1 LIFGRVLGAGVT
13 DIGIEPK
20 GVRPETFMKT
30 TAVRNKK
37 LAERYLETSWNA
49 VKYLVDN
56 YGEKV
61 FLGVG
66 LPYNKVF
73 ITLEEVARFGEKL
86 ASIDPDVQLCVL
98 DYFPTFRRR
107 DMERPSP
114 KEMLKVKEAL
124 KGTGLR
130 TVVVQTSIGHIGP

>member
-1 LIFGRVLGAGVT
+1 
-13 DIGIEPK
+13 
-20 GVRPETFMKT
+20 
-30 TAVRNKK
+30 
-37 LAERYLETSWNA
+37 

-86 ASIDPDVQLCVL
+86 ASIDLDVQLCVL

-130 TVVVQTSIGHIGP
+130 TVVVQTSIGHTGP

>member
-1 LIFGRVLGAGVT
+1 VT

-30 TAVRNKK
+30 TAVRNRK

-61 FLGVG
+61 F
-66 LPYNKVF
+66 

-86 ASIDPDVQLCVL
+86 ASIDLDVQLCVL

-130 TVVVQTSIGHIGP
+130 TVVVQTSIGHTGP

>member
-1 LIFGRVLGAGVT
+1 MT
-13 DIGIEPK
+13 NIGIEPK
-20 GVRPETFMKT
+20 GVRPETFMKI
-30 TAVRNKK
+30 TAVRDRK

-56 YGEKV
+56 YGEKI
-61 FLGVG
+61 FLRVG

-114 KEMLKVKEAL
+114 KEMLEVKEVL
-124 KGTGLR
+124 EGTGLR
-130 TVVVQTSIGHIGP
+130 TVVVQTSIGHTGP